1 MGFSTGKDLHVDQH
15 LTNIAINYRPQNLI
29 ADMIAP
35 VVPVNKQSDSY
46 PIFSRHEAFAIE
58 STIRAPKT
66 EAKKITRSVSSA
78 KYDAK
83 NYALGSDVSIED
95 QANMDDAYRFELDI
109 GATRYLIGKLG
120 LDWERRVTAL
130 AVTTASVGSVFVCN
144 SIWGASGANAG
155 DPIIQTFQLIEHVH
169 GTTGQ
174 RPNSLWFGWKAW
186 NRFRR
191 NYHARNFLNGVNN
204 GGGVVRREQITS
216 LFEVSKV
223 IVSEALYH
231 SVNEAHV
238 NSFPIANAME
248 DQLIAYFA
256 PSAPSRED
264 PSWFYSFRWQNP
276 TLPAPLSVFRHPY
289 DSRKQMDTIEAG
301 YYQDEIVV
309 GADYAGRLITTAASG
324 TAGLG

>member
-29 ADMIAP
+29 ADTIAP
-35 VVPVNKQSDSY
+35 IVPVDKQSNSY

-58 STIRAPKT
+58 DTTRAPGT

-78 KYDAK
+78 KYDAV
-83 NYALGSDVSIED
+83 NYALGRDITIED
-95 QANMDDAYRFELDI
+95 VANMDQAYRFELET
-109 GATRYLIGKLG
+109 GATRYILGKLG
-120 LDWERRVTAL
+120 LDWERRVTNL
-130 AVTTASVGSVFVCN
+130 AVTTASVGSVFVPN
-144 SIWGASGANAG
+144 SQWGAAGANAG
-155 DPIIQTFQLIEHVH
+155 DPIVQTFQLIEHVQ

-174 RPNSLWFGWKAW
+174 RPNTLWFGWKAW
-186 NRFRR
+186 NNFRR
-191 NYHARNFLNGVNN
+191 NYHARNFVSGVNN
-204 GGGVVRREQITS
+204 GGGVVRREQIAG
-216 LFEVSKV
+216 LFEVNKI

-238 NSFPIANAME
+238 NSFPIDNAMAN
-248 DQLIAYFA
+248 QLIAYYA
-256 PSAPSRED
+256 PAAPSRED

-276 TLPAPLSVFRHPY
+276 ALPAPLSVIRHPY
-289 DSRKQMDTIEAG
+289 DTRKQIETIEAG

-309 GADYAGRLITTAASG
+309 GADYAGRLITSAASG

>member
-15 LTNIAINYRPQNLI
+15 LTNVAINYRPQNLI

-35 VVPVNKQSDSY
+35 IVPVDKQSNSY

-58 STIRAPKT
+58 STERAPGT

-78 KYDAK
+78 KYDAV
-83 NYALGSDVSIED
+83 NYALARDITIED
-95 QANMDDAYRFELDI
+95 AANMDQAYRNELDA
-109 GATRYLIGKLG
+109 GASEYVIGKLG
-120 LDWERRVTAL
+120 LDWERRVTNL
-130 AVTTASVGSVFVCN
+130 AVTTASVGSVFVPN
-144 SIWGASGANAG
+144 SSWTGAGANAG
-155 DPIIQTFQLIEHVH
+155 DAIVQVFQLIEHVQ

-191 NYHARNFLNGVNN
+191 NYHARNFISGVNN
-204 GGGVVRREQITS
+204 GGGIVRREQMAS
-216 LFEVSKV
+216 LFEVSRI

-231 SVNEAHV
+231 TVNEAHV
-238 NSFPIANAME
+238 NSFPIDNAMA
-248 DQLIAYFA
+248 DQLIAYYA
-256 PSAPSRED
+256 PLAPSREE

-276 TLPAPLSVFRHPY
+276 ILPAPLTVFRHPY
-289 DSRKQMDTIEAG
+289 DSRKQIETIEAG
-301 YYQDEIVV
+301 YYQAEKVV

>member
-15 LTNIAINYRPQNLI
+15 LTNVAINYRPQNLI

-35 VVPVNKQSDSY
+35 IVPVDKQSNSY
-46 PIFSRHEAFAIE
+46 PIFSRQEAFSIE
-58 STIRAPKT
+58 STERAPGT

-78 KYDAK
+78 KYDAV
-83 NYALGSDVSIED
+83 NYALGRDITIED
-95 QANMDDAYRFELDI
+95 VANMDQAYRYELDT
-109 GATRYLIGKLG
+109 GASAYIIGKLG
-120 LDWERRVTAL
+120 LDWERRVTNL

-144 SIWGASGANAG
+144 STWGAAGSTAG
-155 DPIIQTFQLIEHVH
+155 DPIVGVFQLIEHVQ

-174 RPNSLWFGWKAW
+174 RPNSLWYGWKAW

-191 NYHARNFLNGVNN
+191 NYHARNFLQGVNN
-204 GGGVVRREQITS
+204 GGGNIRREQVAG
-216 LFEVSKV
+216 LFEVGRV
-223 IVSEALYH
+223 IVSDALYH
-231 SVNEAHV
+231 TANEGQSAYTLD
-238 NSFPIANAME
+238 NAMA
-248 DQLIAYFA
+248 DQVIAYYA
-256 PSAPSRED
+256 PTAPSREE

-276 TLPAPLSVFRHPY
+276 QLPAPLTVFRHPY
-289 DSRKQMDTIEAG
+289 DSRKQIETIEAG